1 MSICSEKNEVCST
14 PFCRDIQH
22 SKHVD
27 SAIWLSSW
35 SWPMRHQSCSSAGLW
50 PGKRTRPAN
59 KGNTRFKTSTHQHKK
74 RQWVQMSC
82 WMMRKIWFHSS
93 TSLFAANVFHKCP
106 CLGGAYNLVETYCK
120 REVFRKYA
128 WTPSN
133 ITVIFIQ
140 SIHTSWDTNIFW
152 HINVEAGKLQIPRL
166 PSWCDMF
173 ALFHLPRLVFIV
185 QFHHLRCQLVGQIRA
200 CWVADDGMATLG
212 KLMQSIKHLKIKAFP
227 RKTCIMIVLN
237 SVLG

>member
-1 MSICSEKNEVCST
+1 MYICSEKNEVCST
-14 PFCRDIQH
+14 PFCGDIQH

-59 KGNTRFKTSTHQHKK
+59 KGNKRFKTSTHQHKT

-133 ITVIFIQ
+133 IYSTNSYKLRYKYILTYQ
-140 SIHTSWDTNIFW
+140 CWSW
-152 HINVEAGKLQIPRL
+152 EAPN
-166 PSWCDMF
+166 PE
-173 ALFHLPRLVFIV
+173 
-185 QFHHLRCQLVGQIRA
+185 
-200 CWVADDGMATLG
+200 VA
-212 KLMQSIKHLKIKAFP
+212 KLMWYVYTVSSP
-227 RKTCIMIVLN
+227 TPCIHR
-237 SVLG
+237 SVPPPSLPAGWPNPSLLGSWWWDGHAW